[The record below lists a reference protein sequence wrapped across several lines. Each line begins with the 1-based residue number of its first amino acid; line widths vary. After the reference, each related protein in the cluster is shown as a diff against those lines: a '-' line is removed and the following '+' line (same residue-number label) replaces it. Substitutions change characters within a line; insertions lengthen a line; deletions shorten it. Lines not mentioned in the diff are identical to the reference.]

1 MTDIALAALPVVLLI
16 ALGVLLK
23 RLPLLTEQ
31 GWQAIDRIVYWVL
44 FPALLFRAVA
54 TADFGGTALGPV
66 AAALVGTVLATSTL
80 VVLGRRLWGSDGPGL
95 AALVMGATRFNTFL
109 GVAVAERLYGQK
121 GVALTALC
129 VAVLVPVVNV
139 VSVLALAIWGN
150 AGGRAG
156 LAGFVRQVLTNPLIL
171 ACAGGAL
178 VRWSGLQVPAPL
190 MGAIGIAGQ
199 ASLALGLLAI
209 GAGLDFPAL
218 GARLRPLLAG
228 TVLKLV
234 VQPAIG
240 FALLTLAGVSG
251 LPFAIALFWL
261 ALPAAPS
268 TYVMARTMGGDARL
282 MAGLLTAQLLAGLLT
297 LPVILDWLSV

>member
-1 MTDIALAALPVVLLI
+1 MLTIALSTLPVVLLI
-16 ALGVLLK
+16 ALGTILK
-23 RLPLLTEQ
+23 RLPLLTEP

-54 TADFGGTALGPV
+54 TADFGSTDLKPV
-66 AAALVGTVLATSTL
+66 MAALVGTVLATSLL
-80 VVLGRRLWGSDGPGL
+80 VVVLRRLWGTDGPGL
-95 AALVMGATRFNTFL
+95 ASLVMGATRFNTFL
-109 GVAVAERLYGQK
+109 GVAVAERLHGAS

-129 VAVLVPVVNV
+129 IAVLVPVVNV

-156 LAGFVRQVLTNPLIL
+156 IAGFVRQVLTNPLIL
-171 ACAGGAL
+171 ACLAGAA
-178 VRWSGLQVPAPL
+178 VRWTGVEVPGPL

-209 GAGLDFPAL
+209 GAGLDFAAL
-218 GARLRPLLAG
+218 GASLRPLLAG
-228 TVLKLV
+228 TVLKLA

-240 FALLTLAGVSG
+240 FALLTAAGVSG

-268 TYVMARTMGGDARL
+268 SYVMARTMGGDARL
-282 MAGLLTAQLLAGLLT
+282 MAGLLTAQLLVGLLT
-297 LPVILDWLSV
+297 LPVVLEYFAS